1 MINFKPLFVTAA
13 VILMNGIDIILR
25 SQTDL
30 CKFKPEKKIPIWR
43 GEVGTKS
50 HLGERTLAIDGF

>member
-30 CKFKPEKKIPIWR
+30 CKFKPEKKSQY
-43 GEVGTKS
+43 GEGRWTQS
-50 HLGERTLAIDGF
+50 LTPG